1 MSESELRTL
10 LAQLHTR
17 LGDARSLD
25 AGDRQMLATVL
36 SDIEAA
42 LKRGDSAPPADG
54 AEEGLD
60 LLAAKFEVD
69 HPALAET
76 VRRIADTLGKAGI

>member
-1 MSESELRTL
+1 MSQSELRTL

-17 LGDARSLD
+17 LGNAQSLD
-25 AGDRQMLATVL
+25 AADRRMLATVL
-36 SDIEAA
+36 ADIEAA
-42 LKRGDSAPPADG
+42 LAQGESAPSSDG

-60 LLAAKFEVD
+60 ILAAKFEAD